1 MQCDNATAIFD
12 SSTSDCACRVSDG
25 SHVLVE
31 TSVTGAP
38 LPSKSCARCPN
49 GTRVFLADTGNFKA
63 SAYICRRCADARQ
76 SMQADGTCACSSGFT
91 TTGVA
96 AVGSTFCVDTA
107 TRASV
112 VAQYG
117 TASTARLISY
127 VDYEA
132 PGGSTSTVSNVESA
146 LIGHFYEWAAV
157 SCFAWASEADDPACA
172 VLAHLC
178 VLKLYDSS
186 AEACALFRAIANTR
200 GGSVNGWAGWATSL
214 PFLYYSTAPTGVLDA
229 AVLEQAY
236 SFDSSTQSGTIDR
249 VNLIIATYNLTGHLQ
264 SLKPLSSEFSFC
276 VGTGSRIASGS
287 PNYLAYGVSATQRI
301 TCDLTS
307 LTATDLVFYEL
318 FILDTASASGNEAVA
333 GSLPYRLYPVPVRI
347 TNLLSG
353 GNTPNADPDTSSSND
368 DVLVRRFTLVDAASG
383 VVTPG
388 ASPQYVR
395 YASSLVLSI
404 DSQTDNV
411 KMIKPPSVTL
421 TYKTRQSSLF
431 GSDAEYGK
439 DTVSV
444 SAVYS
449 SNNTEY
455 NNTALGLLA
464 VSIVFFAMLGILRMY
479 NWWRRNFQRNEAW
492 TCGQVLP
499 KAILVAGGAFS
510 HVTFTLL
517 WMLTTYWLL
526 FFKLQDA
533 VFQLMPIFR
542 PDFQAGIY
550 STLETFI
557 WLVWVGQLL
566 RMIDITWEQCSV
578 DIFFVDWEK
587 RKGPLL
593 HTAQLDG
600 YDDLDD
606 ALPAGSQAR
615 AAARQGDALPP
626 RGSSSRAGGSWR
638 GGRQADEAETARR
651 HKYAPVSIWRKLFMA
666 NEWSELQSDR
676 RIRLWLTLFVMVA
689 IMEGGNVKNVA
700 VARPGTDD
708 LSDDV
713 INPAIQFA
721 NNAFW
726 WGVLCLSQYLLVW
739 GIYER
744 FITEPPTLRYLDL
757 CSIAKIS
764 IIVLPHKYC
773 GFYLHCDAPY
783 EYADCTMAQ
792 MTDHLQDERGE
803 VLVGRGL
810 PGAND
815 SNAQEFV
822 LWVPMSFRLQYD
834 SIYRQFNTKV
844 LETAA
849 EARRSAVA
857 GGGGIPRSS
866 MSSHYGRP
874 MEDNAG
880 IHVNAAKGTPAYEQ
894 SAGPQESTAEAIERT
909 GQAAADAVGVRQTS
923 LKDSRNVAVTKV
935 LEVATKTLSG
945 FIKAFITKEGT
956 SGLLWEFRDVKL
968 LQRWCGLTPEMEE
981 LQQAHGISTMGGM
994 SASGTTGVAMMQQ
1007 DVRHSW
1013 ESVMWRGSEVDLV
1026 LWDFLMYT
1034 LVDFYTQSP
1043 TSAALTTYIL
1053 SVGLDYVRTQ
1063 WGQANISRKTLI
1075 DDRFLD

>member
-1 MQCDNATAIFD
+1 MQCDGSTAVFD
-12 SSTSDCACRVSDG
+12 SATSDCACSVSDG
-25 SHVLVE
+25 TRALIE
-31 TSVTGAP
+31 TTATGA
-38 LPSKSCARCPN
+38 LSAQKSCAVCPD
-49 GTRVFLADTGNFKA
+49 GTRVFLVDTGSFPA
-63 SAYICRRCADARQ
+63 SAYDCRRCSDTRQ
-76 SMQADGTCACSSGFT
+76 SMQADGTCVCGTGFT

-96 AVGSTFCVDTA
+96 AVGDTFCVDTA
-107 TRASV
+107 TRATV
-112 VAQYG
+112 VAQFG
-117 TASTARLISY
+117 TASTARLLSY
-127 VDYEA
+127 VDYQA
-132 PGGSTSTVSNVESA
+132 PGATDVSTVSNVESA
-146 LIGHFYEWAAV
+146 LIGHYYEWAAV

-178 VLKLYDSS
+178 VLKLYDSA
-186 AEACALFRAIANTR
+186 AEVCELYKSIANTR
-200 GGSVNGWAGWATSL
+200 GGSVNGWAGWASTL

-229 AVLEQAY
+229 TVLEQAY
-236 SFDSSTQSGTIDR
+236 SFDSTTQQGTIDR

-276 VGTGSRIASGS
+276 VGTGSRVASGS
-287 PNYLAYGVSATQRI
+287 PAYLAYGVSATQSI
-301 TCDLTS
+301 TCDLSS
-307 LTATDLVFYEL
+307 LVVTPLVFYEL
-318 FILDTASASGNEAVA
+318 FVLDTASASGQEAVPD
-333 GSLPYRLYPVPVRI
+333 SLPYRLYPVPVRI
-347 TNLLSG
+347 TNQLANG
-353 GNTPNADPDTSSSND
+353 ATPNTNPDTSSSSD

-383 VVTPG
+383 VVSPG
-388 ASPQYVR
+388 SSPQYVR

-411 KMIKPPSVTL
+411 KLIKPPSVTL
-421 TYKTRQSSLF
+421 TYTTRQSSLF
-431 GSDAEYGK
+431 ASDAVYRS
-439 DTVSV
+439 DTVTLA
-444 SAVYS
+444 AVYS
-449 SNNTEY
+449 SDNTEY
-455 NNTALGLLA
+455 NSTALGLLA
-464 VSIVFFAMLGILRMY
+464 VSMVFFVMLGVLRMY

-499 KAILVAGGAFS
+499 KALLVAGGAFA
-510 HVTFTLL
+510 HVLFALL

-557 WLVWVGQLL
+557 WLVWVGQLM
-566 RMIDITWEQCSV
+566 RIADITWEQCSV

-593 HTAQLDG
+593 HTAQLEG

-606 ALPAGSQAR
+606 ALPAG
-615 AAARQGDALPP
+615 AAARASAANGDGLPP
-626 RGSSSRAGGSWR
+626 RSRSSRGAGASWR
-638 GGRQADEAETARR
+638 GGRQPDEAETARR

-676 RIRLWLTLFVMVA
+676 RVRLWLTLFVLVA
-689 IMEGGNVKNVA
+689 IMEGANIKNVA

-708 LSDDV
+708 LTDDV

-726 WGVLCLSQYLLVW
+726 WGVLCLCQYVLVW

-764 IIVLPHKYC
+764 ILVLPHKYS

-783 EYADCTMAQ
+783 EFADCTMAQ
-792 MTDHLQDERGE
+792 MTDHLQDERGD

-815 SNAQEFV
+815 SNAQEFI

-857 GGGGIPRSS
+857 GGGS
-866 MSSHYGRP
+866 
-874 MEDNAG
+874 
-880 IHVNAAKGTPAYEQ
+880 
-894 SAGPQESTAEAIERT
+894 
-909 GQAAADAVGVRQTS
+909 
-923 LKDSRNVAVTKV
+923 
-935 LEVATKTLSG
+935 
-945 FIKAFITKEGT
+945 
-956 SGLLWEFRDVKL
+956 FR
-968 LQRWCGLTPEMEE
+968 G
-981 LQQAHGISTMGGM
+981 
-994 SASGTTGVAMMQQ
+994 
-1007 DVRHSW
+1007 
-1013 ESVMWRGSEVDLV
+1013 
-1026 LWDFLMYT
+1026 
-1034 LVDFYTQSP
+1034 
-1043 TSAALTTYIL
+1043 
-1053 SVGLDYVRTQ
+1053 
-1063 WGQANISRKTLI
+1063 
-1075 DDRFLD
+1075 